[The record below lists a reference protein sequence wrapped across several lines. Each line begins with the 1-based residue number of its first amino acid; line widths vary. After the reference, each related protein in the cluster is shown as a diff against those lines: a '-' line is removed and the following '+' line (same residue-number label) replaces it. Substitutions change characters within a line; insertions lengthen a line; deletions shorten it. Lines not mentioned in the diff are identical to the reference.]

1 MTKSQAIRRAAIVF
15 ALLGLGTLAV
25 VGRLVQLQILEHEEW
40 AALAQAI
47 QEDIIEIPQK
57 RGTIYDRQ
65 GRPLACDVPAYS
77 IALDNYHMTKPE
89 LLVRLLHEELGMS
102 LTEAQDK
109 VYRESYFTWIARQ
122 VDKDNGE
129 RLKELAQE
137 LGIKGLLFFAT
148 WKRAYPEGRLA
159 PEILGV
165 VGVDGYGLE
174 GLELKYD
181 DRLRGRPSRYHVLR
195 GRDGRV
201 YDLWIEDPGAPGTD
215 LHLTLDADFQ
225 RICEEKIDARLAND
239 LTKFEASR
247 GFALIMDPRTG
258 AVLALAQTPRY
269 NPEAP
274 NPDLLHSWAV
284 TDVFEPGSTFKALV
298 GLAAL
303 DQGVVT
309 PEETFSGDSPILVAG
324 VPIRNA
330 ENKSYGTVNF
340 RYAIV
345 KSVNTVLIQVA
356 QRLGKELTYE
366 YLSRMGFGK
375 PTGIELPGEAPGIL
389 KPPEEWSQLDLAV
402 ASFGQGVAVTGVQL
416 GAAFCALANG
426 GMLFRPRLVLGA
438 PEPRAR
444 VASSEACATMRR
456 LLRDAVDLVNGTGH
470 QADVPGFDIAG
481 KSGTG
486 QKAIPGQGYSQR
498 YCIGAM
504 AAFFPWEAPEYLVL
518 VVYDDINAYSPH
530 RWGGT
535 TAGPTVKW
543 IVKALEAQGLLHP
556 YKETTALG
564 RSG

>member
-25 VGRLVQLQILEHEEW
+25 VGRLVQLQILEHEQW

-89 LLVRLLHEELGMS
+89 LLVRLLHEELGMP

-181 DRLRGRPSRYHVLR
+181 DRLRGRSSRYHVLR

-201 YDLWIEDPGAPGTD
+201 YDLWIEDPGASGTD

-225 RICEEKIDARLAND
+225 RVCEHKIALGVERFRAD
-239 LTKFEASR
+239 R

-258 AVLALAQTPRY
+258 AVLALAQAPRY
-269 NPEAP
+269 DP
-274 NPDLLHSWAV
+274 NEPDPNLLHSWAV

-303 DQGVVT
+303 DRGVVT
-309 PEETFSGDSPILVAG
+309 PEDTFSGDSPLVVAG

-330 ENKSYGTVNF
+330 ENKSYGTVTF

-356 QRLGKELTYE
+356 QRLGPELTYD

-375 PTGIELPGEAPGIL
+375 PTEIGLPGEATGTL
-389 KPPEEWSQLDLAV
+389 RPPEEWTELDLAT
-402 ASFGQGVAVTGVQL
+402 ASFGQGVSVTGVQL

-426 GMLFRPRLVLGA
+426 GTLFRPRLVLGP
-438 PEPRAR
+438 PEPQAR
-444 VASSEACATMRR
+444 VASPEACATMRK
-456 LLRDAVDLVNGTGH
+456 LLRDAVALPGGTGH
-470 QADVPGFDIAG
+470 WTDVEGFLIAG

-486 QKAIPGQGYSQR
+486 QKALPGRGYVEGHYTSL
-498 YCIGAM
+498 M
-504 AAFFPWEAPEYLVL
+504 AAFFPYEAPDYVII
-518 VVYDDINAYSPH
+518 VVYDEVKTFPY
-530 RWGGT
+530 WGGS
-535 TAGPTVKW
+535 TAGPTVRYL
-543 IVKALEAQGLLHP
+543 VEELASEGLLHP
-556 YKETTALG
+556 YTETTALG